1 MRVLY
6 LADRLSV
13 RGGADLHLRQVME
26 GAVAAGHEVTLAC
39 GRLEKGVDAPT
50 GVTLAR
56 VRGLATAVDSSSR
69 LGGLAPL
76 LAKSDVVH
84 LQNVM
89 NPDVLRVAVGT
100 GRAVVTVQDH
110 RVFCPGMGK
119 TLPGGEV
126 CGQVM
131 AEAPCAECLPDP
143 DYRSR
148 VLRLTRARRDA
159 LVGCRVVALSHWM
172 AGQLAEAGL
181 GEADVIP
188 PWFELGPETDR
199 PRHGVLMAGRLV
211 AHKGV
216 EDGWRAWREAACGE
230 PLIVA
235 GDGPL
240 GPRLE
245 DAEMLGWLA
254 ASDLRRAMRRARVVL
269 FPSYWQEPFG
279 MVGIEALAESS
290 PVIAAATGGS
300 MEWAAA
306 GCLCVPPGDVE
317 AMAAAI
323 GRIFDE
329 PGLADRLGREG
340 RSMVAERFAR
350 PAIEARIRDL
360 YEATAK
366 EAAVA
371 RASASSYS
379 EDVGV

>member
-1 MRVLY
+1 MHILY
-6 LADRLSV
+6 LTDRLSV
-13 RGGADLHLRQVME
+13 RGGADLHLRQVMAW
-26 GAVAAGHEVTLAC
+26 AVAAGHRVTMAC
-39 GRLEKGVDAPT
+39 GQVEKGVDAPT

-56 VRGLATAVDSSSR
+56 VRGLATAVESSSR

-76 LAKSDVVH
+76 LAEADVVH
-84 LQNVM
+84 VQNVM
-89 NPDVLRVAVGT
+89 NPRVLRIAAGT

-119 TLPGGEV
+119 TLPCGEV

-131 AEAPCAECLPDP
+131 ADAPCAECLPDP

-159 LVGCRVVALSHWM
+159 LVGCRVIALSRWM
-172 AGQLAEAGL
+172 AGQLDEAGL
-181 GEADVIP
+181 GWVDVIS
-188 PWFELGPETDR
+188 PWFELGPETNR

-230 PLIVA
+230 PLVVA

-245 DAEMLGWLA
+245 DAEMLGWLSA
-254 ASDLRRAMRRARVVL
+254 AELRRAMRRARVVL

-279 MVGIEALAESS
+279 MVGIEALAEST
-290 PVIAAATGGS
+290 PVISAATGGS
-300 MEWAAA
+300 AEWATA
-306 GCLCVPPGDVE
+306 GCLRVPPGDVG
-317 AMAAAI
+317 AMTAAI
-323 GRIFDE
+323 GRVFDE

-360 YEATAK
+360 YEATANG
-366 EAAVA
+366 AAVA
-371 RASASSYS
+371 RTRASSYS